1 MRVWIIKSWCD
12 INLLLRWVFKLIL
25 SLWLADN
32 RQKAIWLA
40 ERAFQSASIWNPF
53 WVTRPSSFRNIEKRF
68 GKLIKKYQRTK
79 IIALVGLMQDARI
92 SKTMLMSYSNLE
104 ELEMKRK
111 NSIVS
116 TKQGEFL
123 SRKIKSKESFQSY
136 YDILWAI
143 SYGHYHMAL
152 CVFVS
157 NIAGLWN
164 IDI

>member
-1 MRVWIIKSWCD
+1 M
-12 INLLLRWVFKLIL
+12 
-25 SLWLADN
+25 
-32 RQKAIWLA
+32 
-40 ERAFQSASIWNPF
+40 
-53 WVTRPSSFRNIEKRF
+53 TRPSSFRNIEKRF

-123 SRKIKSKESFQSY
+123 SRKIKSKESFELN
-136 YDILWAI
+136 IIIKWAI
-143 SYGHYHMAL
+143 
-152 CVFVS
+152 
-157 NIAGLWN
+157 
-164 IDI
+164 